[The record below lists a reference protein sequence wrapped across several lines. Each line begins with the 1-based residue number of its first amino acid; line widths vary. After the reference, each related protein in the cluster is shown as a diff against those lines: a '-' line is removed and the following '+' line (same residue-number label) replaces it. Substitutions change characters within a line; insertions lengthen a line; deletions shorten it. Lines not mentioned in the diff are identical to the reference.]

1 MRFTCLYD
9 LILYKIVA
17 VKNYTLYKSEEKVM
31 NDEKFKKLKENF
43 KLRNIEVKY
52 FESLEEVKSYI
63 LDIIPVECSIGIG
76 HSATLQAM
84 NITNLLLNR
93 GNVVYDKELAKNK
106 EESKELKRKAL
117 ITDWYVSGSNAISV
131 DGRIVNVDH
140 SGNRVASITFGPDK
154 VIIVVGKNKV
164 VDTLDDAINRVKN
177 IACPLNARRAGY
189 NPPCVKLNKCVDC
202 VSKER
207 VCNTLS
213 IIEGQSDSNRI
224 KLFIVN
230 ERCGF

>member
-1 MRFTCLYD
+1 
-9 LILYKIVA
+9 
-17 VKNYTLYKSEEKVM
+17 M
-31 NDEKFKKLKENF
+31 NDEKFEKLKENF

-52 FESLEEVKSYI
+52 FDSLEEVKSYI

-76 HSATLQAM
+76 HSATLQMM
-84 NITNLLLNR
+84 NITNLLLER
-93 GNVVYDKELAKNK
+93 GNVVYDKELAKNS
-106 EESKELKRKAL
+106 EESKDLKRKSL
-117 ITDWYVSGSNAISV
+117 TTDWYVSGSNAISV

-164 VDTLDDAINRVKN
+164 VDTLEDAINRAKN
-177 IACPLNARRAGY
+177 IASPLNAKRAGY
-189 NPPCVKLNKCVDC
+189 NPPCVMLNKCVDC

-230 ERCGF
+230 EECGF